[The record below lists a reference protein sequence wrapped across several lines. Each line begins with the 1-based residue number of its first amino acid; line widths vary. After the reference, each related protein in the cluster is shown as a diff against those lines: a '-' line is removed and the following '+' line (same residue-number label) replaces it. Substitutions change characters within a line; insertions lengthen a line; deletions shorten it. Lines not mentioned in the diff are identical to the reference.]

1 METKT
6 DAETSTVTKRSLG
19 RILHWYLRNVDITHK
34 QGREMEIAE
43 MQIEA
48 EKVTKRCNKE
58 KEEGEHNAPVE
69 ELRATTA
76 LKRFEN

>member
-1 METKT
+1 
-6 DAETSTVTKRSLG
+6 
-19 RILHWYLRNVDITHK
+19 
-34 QGREMEIAE
+34 

-48 EKVTKRCNKE
+48 EKVTKGHNKE

-69 ELRATTA
+69 ELRAATA

>member
-1 METKT
+1 
-6 DAETSTVTKRSLG
+6 
-19 RILHWYLRNVDITHK
+19 
-34 QGREMEIAE
+34 